1 MAFANYP
8 EPVYTFSWLSA
19 YTDTCDVTMKLKEML
34 KEEGYIRFRGAVDA
48 SVYEYF
54 NCDWSWKAE
63 WYLKEDHFRCCGC
76 KERCETSDAEGFQ
89 LFLDLG

>member
-1 MAFANYP
+1 MAFANCR
-8 EPVYTFSWLSA
+8 EQVYIFSWLTD
-19 YTDTCDVTMKLKEML
+19 YTDTKEMTMKLKEKL
-34 KEEGYIRFRGAVDA
+34 KEEGYSRFRGAVDA

-54 NCDWSWKAE
+54 NCDRSWKAE

-76 KERCETSDAEGFQ
+76 KERCETSDPEGFQ